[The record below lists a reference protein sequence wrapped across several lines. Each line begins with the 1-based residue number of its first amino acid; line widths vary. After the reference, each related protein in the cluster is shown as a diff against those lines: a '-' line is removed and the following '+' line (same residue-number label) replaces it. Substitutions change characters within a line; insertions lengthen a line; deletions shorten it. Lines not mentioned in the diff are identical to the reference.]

1 MKNEKEEKYYEKVQN
16 FAQNSNQMGV
26 VCVGPWCLILT
37 GPGAQPASCTLN
49 NGSLSLG

>member
-16 FAQNSNQMGV
+16 FAQNSNQKRV

-37 GPGAQPASCTLN
+37 GPGAHPASYTMN
-49 NGSLSLG
+49 TGSLSRG